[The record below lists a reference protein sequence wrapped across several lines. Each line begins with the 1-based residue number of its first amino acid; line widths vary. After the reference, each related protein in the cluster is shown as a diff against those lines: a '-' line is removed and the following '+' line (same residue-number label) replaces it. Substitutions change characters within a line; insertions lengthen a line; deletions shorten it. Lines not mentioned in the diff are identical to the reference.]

1 MGSFIPLQTQQVRY
15 NNFRIT
21 TAVTRRLDDLQESVN
36 NLRLDTVT
44 KLYELK
50 QKENSTT
57 YPNPFSMGDNII
69 FKKYLALGN
78 STLTLSG
85 VKSEYRDHPTKSLGE
100 AKISFDV
107 GGTVYTLNNRIYDS
121 NKDMM
126 TIPLDHAENS
136 MTIKISGV
144 YYKHHEQIFNDAL
157 TNINFYYVSIKEGNA
172 TPSETSI
179 GNLESII
186 NKDSISYN
194 TSGYYSF
201 SVSLPLESVSNLK
214 GVGIKL
220 NHTFYGV
227 DESKGPLLKTYT
239 TLTLDESNNYQS
251 SVSKQTLGWERLD
264 EFTITDSILVTGV
277 ITSVLDNVV
286 DNYNIGTEFLLK
298 KSSEYALS
306 IFPFVRTCRVKKYS
320 PFSPDGLFYIEWRE
334 NIDDN
339 NELKFASYLD
349 NITVKDNN
357 EVINYNYTNS
367 IESFIINKNLNI
379 HVLNDYISAGD
390 TITAKLTFKE
400 TIKKLFGVSESDYTT
415 YANTHILPLKIQVV
429 SDLSV
434 KGDVS
439 LDTALI
445 PEDNVISVTFDSTAV
460 LSLLSESELSSG
472 NCYFNFNSFLNL
484 NVTMTGV
491 YIPHENSVKLTD
503 DYLYLRNLDS
513 DIPEDSKIFFKTT
526 EDAIIQGLES
536 LPQKLKTANT
546 LQEVQSTDSDD
557 KLVSAKAVKEL
568 TSNVQ
573 MKFGVDSKG
582 NYGYIKAGADTV
594 TPFNSKNWKEITN
607 KAVEGTNTFNI
618 KEMFPDEHEA
628 ISKGKFIVSADSP
641 NQNYSNGGGI
651 PWGIFPEQWYGEPS
665 FNTSRDFSVDFNQST
680 EVLTVKFSIIARG
693 LYRKKGNGY
702 DTYDTITAVVKN
714 PYRVYCL
721 Y

>member
-1 MGSFIPLQTQQVRY
+1 MGSFIPLQRQQVRD
-15 NNFRIT
+15 NSTLI
-21 TAVTRRLDDLQESVN
+21 TAVTNRVDNLQESVN

-50 QKENSTT
+50 QKENCTT

-85 VKSEYRDHPTKSLGE
+85 VKSEYRDHPTKSLE
-100 AKISFDV
+100 KAKTSFDV
-107 GGTVYTLNNRIYDS
+107 GGTVYTLNSRIYDS

-126 TIPLDHAENS
+126 IIPLDHAEDS
-136 MTIKISGV
+136 MTIKISSV
-144 YYKHHEQIFNDAL
+144 NYKNREQTLNDAL
-157 TNINFYYVSIKEGNA
+157 TNINFYYVSTKEGNT
-172 TPSETSI
+172 TPSDTSI

-214 GVGIKL
+214 GIGIKL

-227 DESKGPLLKTYT
+227 DESKGPLLKTFI

-277 ITSVLDNVV
+277 ITSVLDSVIDENS
-286 DNYNIGTEFLLK
+286 IGTEFLFK
-298 KSSEYALS
+298 KSSEYVQS
-306 IFPFVRTCRVKKYS
+306 IFPQVNTCRVKKYS
-320 PFSPDGLFYIEWRE
+320 PFSPDSVFYIKWEE

-339 NELKFASYLD
+339 NEFKFASYLD

-367 IESFIINKNLNI
+367 IESFLINRDLNI
-379 HVLNDYISAGD
+379 HVLNDFISAGVI
-390 TITAKLTFKE
+390 ITAKLTFKE
-400 TIKKLFGVSESDYTT
+400 TIKKLFGVSESNYTT

-429 SDLSV
+429 SDLGV
-434 KGDVS
+434 KGEVS

-445 PEDNVISVTFDSTAV
+445 SEDNVISVTFDSTAV

-484 NVTMTGV
+484 NVTITGV
-491 YIPHENSVKLTD
+491 YIPHETSVKLTD
-503 DYLYLRNLDS
+503 DYFYLGVVSN
-513 DIPEDSKIFFKTT
+513 IPEGSNIFFKTT
-526 EDAIIQGLES
+526 EDTIIQGLES

-582 NYGYIKAGADTV
+582 NYGYIKVGADTV

-628 ISKGKFIVSADSP
+628 MSKGKFIVSVDD
-641 NQNYSNGGGI
+641 NTDYMNGGGI
-651 PWGIFPEQWYGEPS
+651 PWGTYSDQWYGEPS
-665 FNTSRDFSVDFNQST
+665 FNTSRSFSVDFNQST
-680 EVLTVKFSIIARG
+680 EVLTVKFFILARG
-693 LYRKKGNGY
+693 SYRKKGRGY
-702 DTYDTITAVVKN
+702 DAYDTITAVVKN